1 MSIFFSLL
9 GFVAVILLQPGCGKL
24 GPSNIKVERNNYNI
38 AIQRSNDEQ
47 LLVNLV
53 RLKYRDMPF
62 FLEVSS
68 VASQLTLRTT
78 AEANVDLPES
88 APNLFGFGAGA
99 TLEEKPT
106 VTYAPLQ
113 GDVFTQRF
121 LSRISLDTVFLLL
134 NSGWSVERIFRL
146 CFQRL
151 NKLKNAP
158 NASSPTPATVPVFKD
173 FVRAMD
179 LLREIQVRDGLNF
192 KYELKN
198 KIPCLIV
205 QFETEELTT
214 PEFREFSSL
223 LGISPNTSRYIL
235 TATRIPGERDQIK
248 IETRSI
254 LGIMYYL
261 SQGVEV
267 FAKDKEMGK
276 ITITLDDRGKP
287 FDWSQVTGDIL
298 RIKSSLE
305 NPEHASVAVN
315 YRKGWFYIDDTDLNS
330 KSTFLLLSQI
340 FALQAGKAKGVK
352 PLLTLPIGN

>member
-1 MSIFFSLL
+1 MQKSMRTLFSLI
-9 GFVAVILLQPGCGKL
+9 GIMAVLLLQAGCGKL
-24 GPSNIKVERNNYNI
+24 GPSSIKVERNNYNI

-88 APNLFGFGAGA
+88 GLNIFGFGAGA

-113 GDVFTQRF
+113 GDAFTQRF

-158 NASSPTPATVPVFKD
+158 NAASPTPAKVPVFKK
-173 FVRAMD
+173 FIRAMNV
-179 LLREIQVRDGLNF
+179 LRKIQIRDGLNF
-192 KYELKN
+192 KYEVKN
-198 KIPCLIV
+198 KIPHLILQV
-205 QFETEELTT
+205 RSEELSSS
-214 PEFREFSSL
+214 EFKKFNSL
-223 LGISPNTSRYIL
+223 LGVSPNKSRYVL
-235 TATRIPGERDQIK
+235 TPALLPDETDQIK

-261 SQGVEV
+261 SQGVEA
-267 FAKDKEMGK
+267 FAKDREMGK
-276 ITITLDDRGKP
+276 VTITLDADRKP
-287 FDWSQVTGDIL
+287 FDWTWVTGDLL

-305 NPEHASVAVN
+305 KPDHA
-315 YRKGWFYIDDTDLNS
+315 
-330 KSTFLLLSQI
+330 
-340 FALQAGKAKGVK
+340 
-352 PLLTLPIGN
+352 